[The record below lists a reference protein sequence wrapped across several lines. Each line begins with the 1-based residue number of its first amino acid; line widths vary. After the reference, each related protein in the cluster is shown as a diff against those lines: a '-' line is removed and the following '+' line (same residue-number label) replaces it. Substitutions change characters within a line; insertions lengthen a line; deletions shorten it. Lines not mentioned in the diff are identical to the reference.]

1 MSSIKDLLK
10 GYEQKDKEAHKY
22 NTMLTLNQK
31 EKDDSKISFS
41 QQRVMED
48 WNKQKTVNQNP
59 YEKGHVPSITTSQHK
74 NEMKREVVRD
84 VKNGVPISPS
94 SKSSISSG
102 SGSNNNSPRSS
113 SGYSP
118 SGSGSGG
125 DKYAELE
132 KLASL
137 RDRGIITQK
146 EFDLKKKQILGL

>member
-59 YEKGHVPSITTSQHK
+59 YGTSS
-74 NEMKREVVRD
+74 N
-84 VKNGVPISPS
+84 PIHSFCENT
-94 SKSSISSG
+94 
-102 SGSNNNSPRSS
+102 SN
-113 SGYSP
+113 
-118 SGSGSGG
+118 
-125 DKYAELE
+125 
-132 KLASL
+132 
-137 RDRGIITQK
+137 
-146 EFDLKKKQILGL
+146 

>member
-1 MSSIKDLLK
+1 
-10 GYEQKDKEAHKY
+10 
-22 NTMLTLNQK
+22 
-31 EKDDSKISFS
+31 
-41 QQRVMED
+41 
-48 WNKQKTVNQNP
+48 
-59 YEKGHVPSITTSQHK
+59 
-74 NEMKREVVRD
+74 MKREVVRD

>member
-1 MSSIKDLLK
+1 MSSIKDLMK
-10 GYEQKDKEAHKY
+10 GYEQKVSHTHKY

-59 YEKGHVPSITTSQHK
+59 YEKGYVPSITTSQHK

-94 SKSSISSG
+94 HKSSSSSGGSNNSSPRSGSNSPSNSSG
-102 SGSNNNSPRSS
+102 SG
-113 SGYSP
+113 
-118 SGSGSGG
+118 GG

-146 EFDLKKKQILGL
+146 EFDLKKKQLLGL